1 MLVLEWRIV
10 KDFLLLARSSAG
22 QLCNVVQRVTSWHFL
37 LSTKGHTLTNLLEP
51 RRGML
56 DVRRSIQIQCT
67 FYQYLTKNSHFSLT
81 LLLFKSSVSLSLSLD
96 SLLDSFISGQIFK
109 KSEEPWTP
117 KKPISSNQMYLWGPI
132 ESLYL
137 GCSSLIIGT
146 RHLQTIFGHTDHHLF
161 DYVDYLEGEM
171 RIYGL
176 FLPVGAAFFFW
187 PFIMSCFAQMNSPV
201 CSQMWVSTR
210 A

>member
-1 MLVLEWRIV
+1 MYFLSIFVKEFPLLTNSSPFLVL
-10 KDFLLLARSSAG
+10 
-22 QLCNVVQRVTSWHFL
+22 C
-37 LSTKGHTLTNLLEP
+37 LTFTP
-51 RRGML
+51 SRF
-56 DVRRSIQIQCT
+56 IA
-67 FYQYLTKNSHFSLT
+67 
-81 LLLFKSSVSLSLSLD
+81 
-96 SLLDSFISGQIFK
+96 LLDSFISGQIFK

-146 RHLQTIFGHTDHHLF
+146 HHLQTISGHTDHHLF

-176 FLPVGAAFFFW
+176 FSPVGAAFFFW

-201 CSQMWVSTR
+201 CSQMWISTR